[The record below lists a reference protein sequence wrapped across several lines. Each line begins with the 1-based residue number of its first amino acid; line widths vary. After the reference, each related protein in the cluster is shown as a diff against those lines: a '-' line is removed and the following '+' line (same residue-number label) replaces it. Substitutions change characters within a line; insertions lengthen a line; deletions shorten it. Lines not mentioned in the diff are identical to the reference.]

1 MGSNLAVISAVGTTG
16 QAIRSLSV
24 RGSLSQAL
32 VLAGYDV
39 GSPVQGVARIGRVE
53 IRGSLIASSIAAGV
67 ANTTPGQFGN
77 VGDFAIGGVPGSRIG
92 SLTVRGIAVGN
103 GVPTDSFGVVAASFG
118 RVRIGGTTL
127 ATPPGS
133 ITSPSGSNLFIH
145 RL

>member
-1 MGSNLAVISAVGTTG
+1 
-16 QAIRSLSV
+16 
-24 RGSLSQAL
+24 
-32 VLAGYDV
+32 
-39 GSPVQGVARIGRVE
+39 VQGAARIGSVE
-53 IRGSLIASSIAAGV
+53 VRGNLIASSIAAGV
-67 ANTTPGQFGN
+67 SNLAPGQFGDT
-77 VGDFAIGGVPGSRIG
+77 GDFAIGGVPGSRIG
-92 SLTVRGIAVGN
+92 SLTVRGIAIGN